1 MLFRSMKK
9 KQDPVLLIWKYLLPV
24 LGIGLIV
31 LALADLWEAAAAL
44 VLIWFLL
51 ATVLSLINV
60 VRSLRRGKG
69 GDGGGEEQ

>member
-1 MLFRSMKK
+1 MKK

-60 VRSLRRGKG
+60 VRSLRRGKR

>member
-1 MLFRSMKK
+1 MKK

-69 GDGGGEEQ
+69 GAGGGAEQ

>member
-1 MLFRSMKK
+1 MKK

-69 GDGGGEEQ
+69 GDSGGEEQ

>member
-1 MLFRSMKK
+1 MKK

-24 LGIGLIV
+24 LIGLIV

>member
-1 MLFRSMKK
+1 MKK

>member
-1 MLFRSMKK
+1 MKK

-60 VRSLRRGKG
+60 VWSLRRGKG

>member
-1 MLFRSMKK
+1 MKK

-24 LGIGLIV
+24 LGIGLML

>member
-1 MLFRSMKK
+1 MKK

-31 LALADLWEAAAAL
+31 LALADLWEADAAL

-60 VRSLRRGKG
+60 VQSLRRGKG

>member
-1 MLFRSMKK
+1 MKK

-44 VLIWFLL
+44 VLVWFLL
-51 ATVLSLINV
+51 ATVLSLVNV

>member
-1 MLFRSMKK
+1 MKK
-9 KQDPVLLIWKYLLPV
+9 KRDAVLLNWKYLLPV

-51 ATVLSLINV
+51 ATVLSLISV

>member
-1 MLFRSMKK
+1 MKK

-60 VRSLRRGKG
+60 VQSLRRGKG

>member
-1 MLFRSMKK
+1 M
-9 KQDPVLLIWKYLLPV
+9 

-69 GDGGGEEQ
+69 GDSGGEEQ

>member
-1 MLFRSMKK
+1 MKK
-9 KQDPVLLIWKYLLPV
+9 KQDPVLLIWKFLLPV

>member
-1 MLFRSMKK
+1 MKK

-31 LALADLWEAAAAL
+31 LALANLWEAAAAL

>member
-1 MLFRSMKK
+1 MKQ

-69 GDGGGEEQ
+69 GDSGGEEQ

>member
-1 MLFRSMKK
+1 MKK

-60 VRSLRRGKG
+60 VRGLRRGKG
-69 GDGGGEEQ
+69 GDSGGEEQ

>member
-1 MLFRSMKK
+1 MKK

-24 LGIGLIV
+24 LGLGLIV

-69 GDGGGEEQ
+69 GAGGGEEQ

>member
-1 MLFRSMKK
+1 MQK

>member
-1 MLFRSMKK
+1 MKK
-9 KQDPVLLIWKYLLPV
+9 KQDPVLLIWKNLLPV

-69 GDGGGEEQ
+69 GDSGGEEQ

>member
-1 MLFRSMKK
+1 MKK
-9 KQDPVLLIWKYLLPV
+9 KPDPVLLIWKYLLPV
-24 LGIGLIV
+24 LGLGLIV

-60 VRSLRRGKG
+60 VQSLRRGKG

>member
-1 MLFRSMKK
+1 MKK

-60 VRSLRRGKG
+60 VRGLRRGKG

>member
-1 MLFRSMKK
+1 MKK

-51 ATVLSLINV
+51 ATVPSLINV
-60 VRSLRRGKG
+60 VRRLRRGKG
-69 GDGGGEEQ
+69 GDRGGEEQ

>member
-1 MLFRSMKK
+1 MKK
-9 KQDPVLLIWKYLLPV
+9 KQDPMLLIWKYLLPV

>member
-1 MLFRSMKK
+1 MKK

-51 ATVLSLINV
+51 ATVLYLINV

-69 GDGGGEEQ
+69 GDSGGEEQ